1 MHTQGR
7 RGLLHRDG
15 VGRRVMAR
23 KRARITAITGGGAI
37 PDVADYRVLQSPE
50 GLFVGTLNEDF
61 AVESNVGDIFQLGNT
76 SWRVLKVERG
86 TMHVSD
92 AQGQPPSIP
101 FWLGEGPSRTPELSA
116 EIGQVREECAD
127 PLVLQ
132 REIGLSPEAAIQ
144 IAEYITEG
152 RRVLGTVPTQKRVV
166 LERFF
171 DESGGMQMVLHAPFA
186 GRINRGW
193 GLALRKRFCRGFGF
207 ELQAAANEE
216 AIVISLGLQHSF
228 PLEDV
233 FDYLHPNTVR
243 KVLTQAVLDQPMF
256 ESRWRWNATRSLVL
270 ERFQNGKPVPPQIL
284 RMRAGDL
291 LAAAFPAAV
300 ACPENMPAGDLP
312 IPMEHPLVRQT
323 IGDCL
328 TESTDVAGLI
338 EVLKGLADG
347 SIERVAIDTAEPS
360 AFARGILSSELYTF
374 LDDAPLEERRT
385 QAVMNRRSLDVRS
398 LDGVGALDP
407 AAVERVRQE
416 AWPQPESAEEV
427 HDALLWM
434 GFITDEEATD
444 WLGWL
449 ALLATQNRVNHV
461 GGRWSAVDG
470 TSDPKQIL
478 LGRLEALGPL
488 DATDPRI
495 AMAGQEGDLL
505 RELERDGAVLQTRL
519 DGATAWCERRLLA
532 RIHRYTVER
541 LRREIE
547 PVTAGEFLRFLACW
561 QHVDAE
567 HRLEGPRGVSE
578 VLRQLAGFQI
588 PAWAWESHVLPNRV
602 RDYRREWLDEL
613 TLSGEFVWGR
623 LWGGG
628 ASAVRVT
635 PLSFVPRDDLDA
647 WLSLAQAAPSDNLG
661 GPATELLNAL
671 SLRGAMFT
679 QNLQKA
685 TDLLPGYVD
694 MGLASLLAHGL
705 VTCDSFAS
713 LRQIITPPSRRRRPP
728 RSVGRWSC
736 FRVDPPIAVAGNVE
750 PDETAARQLLQRTG
764 VVFRRTTERE
774 RLPIPW
780 SKLSRIYRRMELRG
794 EIRGGRFVAGFSGEQ
809 FALPGAIEQ
818 LRKLRRDGVRE
829 SASVIS
835 ADPLNFQGILTPADR
850 VPLTER
856 RQVMVG

>member
-1 MHTQGR
+1 
-7 RGLLHRDG
+7 
-15 VGRRVMAR
+15 
-23 KRARITAITGGGAI
+23 
-37 PDVADYRVLQSPE
+37 
-50 GLFVGTLNEDF
+50 
-61 AVESNVGDIFQLGNT
+61 
-76 SWRVLKVERG
+76 
-86 TMHVSD
+86 
-92 AQGQPPSIP
+92 
-101 FWLGEGPSRTPELSA
+101 
-116 EIGQVREECAD
+116 
-127 PLVLQ
+127 
-132 REIGLSPEAAIQ
+132 
-144 IAEYITEG
+144 
-152 RRVLGTVPTQKRVV
+152 
-166 LERFF
+166 
-171 DESGGMQMVLHAPFA
+171 
-186 GRINRGW
+186 
-193 GLALRKRFCRGFGF
+193 
-207 ELQAAANEE
+207 
-216 AIVISLGLQHSF
+216 
-228 PLEDV
+228 
-233 FDYLHPNTVR
+233 
-243 KVLTQAVLDQPMF
+243 
-256 ESRWRWNATRSLVL
+256 
-270 ERFQNGKPVPPQIL
+270 
-284 RMRAGDL
+284 
-291 LAAAFPAAV
+291 
-300 ACPENMPAGDLP
+300 
-312 IPMEHPLVRQT
+312 
-323 IGDCL
+323 
-328 TESTDVAGLI
+328 
-338 EVLKGLADG
+338 
-347 SIERVAIDTAEPS
+347 
-360 AFARGILSSELYTF
+360 
-374 LDDAPLEERRT
+374 
-385 QAVMNRRSLDVRS
+385 
-398 LDGVGALDP
+398 
-407 AAVERVRQE
+407 
-416 AWPQPESAEEV
+416 
-427 HDALLWM
+427 
-434 GFITDEEATD
+434 
-444 WLGWL
+444 
-449 ALLATQNRVNHV
+449 
-461 GGRWSAVDG
+461 
-470 TSDPKQIL
+470 
-478 LGRLEALGPL
+478 
-488 DATDPRI
+488 
-495 AMAGQEGDLL
+495 
-505 RELERDGAVLQTRL
+505 
-519 DGATAWCERRLLA
+519 
-532 RIHRYTVER
+532 

-547 PVTAGEFLRFLACW
+547 PVTAGEFLRFIACW